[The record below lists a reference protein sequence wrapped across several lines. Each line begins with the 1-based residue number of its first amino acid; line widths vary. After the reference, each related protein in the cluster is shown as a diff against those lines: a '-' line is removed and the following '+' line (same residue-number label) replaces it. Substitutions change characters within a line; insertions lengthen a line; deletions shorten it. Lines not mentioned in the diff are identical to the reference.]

1 MANILQV
8 TGPSLNPDNRNISD
22 SQRIAEQGNSQ
33 KIQNPVDP
41 SRVVRAD
48 GQEEGKSGDATGE
61 RSYSIIDYE
70 SNYGAFI
77 KKLGEGMGLPRLLEQ
92 LFSRETAVRGP
103 GRGWGAGREAAFLGQ
118 GGFPG
123 RTAFLS

>member
-61 RSYSIIDYE
+61 KSYSIIDLGRKSYPWLRIILKCLCPWLSAAGGRAWE
-70 SNYGAFI
+70 S
-77 KKLGEGMGLPRLLEQ
+77 
-92 LFSRETAVRGP
+92 SETFCTRP
-103 GRGWGAGREAAFLGQ
+103 
-118 GGFPG
+118 
-123 RTAFLS
+123 

>member
-48 GQEEGKSGDATGE
+48 GQEEGKA
-61 RSYSIIDYE
+61 
-70 SNYGAFI
+70 
-77 KKLGEGMGLPRLLEQ
+77 GMPQGK
-92 LFSRETAVRGP
+92 
-103 GRGWGAGREAAFLGQ
+103 EAIA
-118 GGFPG
+118 
-123 RTAFLS
+123 

>member
-22 SQRIAEQGNSQ
+22 SQRIAEQGSSQ

-61 RSYSIIDYE
+61 KSYSIIDYE

-92 LFSRETAVRGP
+92 LFSRKRPDCCSGTR
-103 GRGWGAGREAAFLGQ
+103 RR
-118 GGFPG
+118 
-123 RTAFLS
+123 

>member
-8 TGPSLNPDNRNISD
+8 TGPSLNPDHRNISD
-22 SQRIAEQGNSQ
+22 SQRAAEYGDSQ

-48 GQEEGKSGDATGE
+48 GQKEGKSGDATGE

-70 SNYGAFI
+70 SNYGA
-77 KKLGEGMGLPRLLEQ
+77 
-92 LFSRETAVRGP
+92 S
-103 GRGWGAGREAAFLGQ
+103 
-118 GGFPG
+118 
-123 RTAFLS
+123 